1 MTSKRP
7 WCSNI
12 GRLPALLLLTTFW
25 SIASVAA
32 PAVEMEVFVR
42 EGCPRCSA
50 AEAFLAGLTGK
61 RPELLVQY
69 RDVGRD
75 PPMLARLRQL
85 AAERHISQVGLPAFF
100 IRDRLIVGYQ
110 DEVSTG
116 ARLLELLDHVTNEAM
131 PNKVEACRVEPR
143 EGCAAPADAD
153 QGISLPWIGRTTVR
167 DVGLPLFT
175 IAIGLLDGFNP
186 CAMWVLLFLLS
197 LLVSLRN
204 RYTMALVAGT
214 FVVVSGLVYF
224 AFMAAW
230 LNLFLV
236 IGLSRGIQLVLG
248 TMALVIGAINVKD
261 FYAFRRGLTLTI
273 PERAKPGLFARLR
286 DIVQAEH
293 LVGALIGVT
302 VLAILVNVVELL
314 CTAGFPALYT
324 QILTMQ
330 QLPAW
335 HYYGYLA
342 LYNLAYIFDDAAM
355 VTITVITL
363 SHRKLAEREG
373 RWLKLAGGAVM
384 IGLGLILLVK
394 PNLLV

>member
-32 PAVEMEVFVR
+32 PAVEMEVVVR

-50 AEAFLAGLTGK
+50 ADAVLAGLTGK

-153 QGISLPWIGRTTVR
+153 QGIHCPGSAGPRYETSDSRCLRSPSGYSTASILVPCGCCCFSSRSWSRFGADTPWPWWRVR
-167 DVGLPLFT
+167 SWWSAGWF
-175 IAIGLLDGFNP
+175 I
-186 CAMWVLLFLLS
+186 LLS
-197 LLVSLRN
+197 
-204 RYTMALVAGT
+204 
-214 FVVVSGLVYF
+214 
-224 AFMAAW
+224 W
-230 LNLFLV
+230 
-236 IGLSRGIQLVLG
+236 
-248 TMALVIGAINVKD
+248 
-261 FYAFRRGLTLTI
+261 RRG
-273 PERAKPGLFARLR
+273 
-286 DIVQAEH
+286 
-293 LVGALIGVT
+293 
-302 VLAILVNVVELL
+302 
-314 CTAGFPALYT
+314 
-324 QILTMQ
+324 
-330 QLPAW
+330 
-335 HYYGYLA
+335 
-342 LYNLAYIFDDAAM
+342 
-355 VTITVITL
+355 
-363 SHRKLAEREG
+363 
-373 RWLKLAGGAVM
+373 
-384 IGLGLILLVK
+384 
-394 PNLLV
+394 